1 MSDTVI
7 FAIGTFGSKLLT
19 YFMLPIVTGE
29 LSANEYN
36 TADLIAQTANLLFPL
51 VCLSI
56 TSAVLRYGLDK
67 AYTKT
72 TVFTVSLV
80 VIGFGF
86 GGMLLLWPL
95 LSCGMVLLKLP
106 AQYTGLIY
114 LYVLASVL
122 HSLFGCFI
130 RTLNRLK
137 LFAYDGIQNTALS
150 IVFTLVN
157 LFVFHWG
164 AVGYTLAVIAADA
177 VSAIFL
183 FFAAKLHRFVKID
196 AYSKSIAKSML
207 RYSIPLIPTTLFWW
221 ITNVSDR
228 YMVTYMVGSEVA
240 GLYAASSKIPNL
252 INLLSTIFSEAWQ
265 LSAISEKDSPTRNRF
280 FSKVFNAYTSLL
292 FCAASFLTM
301 TCQIFTRVLVAGTYY
316 EAWTYIPVLLLAMV
330 FNCFCSFLNSI
341 YMVERKSVISL
352 VTVMAG
358 AITNV
363 VLNLILIRAFGAVNP
378 VMGAFGAALATL
390 ASYVVVFVLRLVT
403 TKQMISIHINRARMG
418 LNILLVAAQVALTNL
433 QVPHWMAWNAVLFA
447 LLLLLN
453 AYSIFSIFRTFLAAH
468 KAPKK
473 AD

>member
-7 FAIGTFGSKLLT
+7 FAVGTFGSKLLV
-19 YFMLPIVTGE
+19 YFMLPIVTGA

-67 AYTKT
+67 AYSKT

-80 VIGFGF
+80 VIGIGF
-86 GGMLLLWPL
+86 AGMLLLWPVLAWGMSL
-95 LSCGMVLLKLP
+95 LSLP
-106 AQYTGLIY
+106 TRYTGLVY

-150 IVFTLVN
+150 ILFTLVN

-177 VSAIFL
+177 VSAVFL
-183 FFAAKLHRFVKID
+183 FFAAKLNRFIRPD
-196 AYSKSIAKSML
+196 AYSKSVAKSML

-228 YMVTYMVGSEVA
+228 YMVTYMVGSTVA
-240 GLYAASSKIPNL
+240 GLYAASSKIPSL

-280 FSKVFNAYTSLL
+280 FSKVFNAYTSFL

-301 TCQIFTRVLVAGTYY
+301 TCQFFTRVLVAEAYF
-316 EAWTYIPVLLLAMV
+316 EAWIYIPVLLLAMV
-330 FNCFCSFLNSI
+330 FSCFCNFLNSV

-352 VTVMAG
+352 LTVMAG
-358 AITNV
+358 AVTNV
-363 VLNLILIRAFGAVNP
+363 VLNLILIRSFGAVNP
-378 VMGAFGAALATL
+378 IWGAFGAALATL
-390 ASYVVVFVLRLVT
+390 ASYVVVFILRLIT
-403 TKQMISIHINRARMG
+403 TRQMIAIRINRGRMI
-418 LNILLVAAQVALTNL
+418 LNILLVLTQIVLISL
-433 QVPHWMAWNAVLFA
+433 QGSHWLIWNAILFTV
-447 LLLLLN
+447 LLLLN
-453 AYSIFSIFRTFLAAH
+453 AHSIFSIFRTFLS
-468 KAPKK
+468 KPKK
-473 AD
+473 

>member
-7 FAIGTFGSKLLT
+7 FAVGTFGSKFLV
-19 YFMLPIVTGE
+19 YFMLPIVTGA

-67 AYTKT
+67 AYSKT

-80 VIGFGF
+80 VIGIGF
-86 GGMLLLWPL
+86 AGMLLLWPVLAWGMSL
-95 LSCGMVLLKLP
+95 LSLP
-106 AQYTGLIY
+106 TRYTGLVY

-150 IVFTLVN
+150 ILFTLIN

-177 VSAIFL
+177 VSAVFL
-183 FFAAKLHRFVKID
+183 FFAAKLNRFIRLD
-196 AYSKSIAKSML
+196 AYSKSVAKSML

-228 YMVTYMVGSEVA
+228 YMVTYMVGSTVA
-240 GLYAASSKIPNL
+240 GLYAASSKIPSL

-280 FSKVFNAYTSLL
+280 FSKVFNAYTSFL

-301 TCQIFTRVLVAGTYY
+301 TCQFFTRILVAEAYF
-316 EAWTYIPVLLLAMV
+316 EAWIYIPVLLLAMV
-330 FNCFCSFLNSI
+330 FSCFCNFLNSV

-352 VTVMAG
+352 LTVMAG
-358 AITNV
+358 AVTNV
-363 VLNLILIRAFGAVNP
+363 VLNLILIRSFGAINP
-378 VMGAFGAALATL
+378 IWGAFGATLATFV
-390 ASYVVVFVLRLVT
+390 SYVVVFILRLIT
-403 TKQMISIHINRARMG
+403 TQQMIAIRINRGRMI
-418 LNILLVAAQVALTNL
+418 LNILLVLTQIVLISL
-433 QVPHWMAWNAVLFA
+433 QGSHWLIWNAILFA
-447 LLLLLN
+447 VLLLLN
-453 AYSIFSIFRTFLAAH
+453 AHSIFSIFRTFLS
-468 KAPKK
+468 KPKK
-473 AD
+473 